1 MNILE
6 ELTGPQKTFRVLEDG
21 SETVEY
27 RPPTSVM
34 LRAASIIKQMDQ
46 SIKVLQLELHNI
58 RGGVQ

>member
-6 ELTGPQKTFRVLEDG
+6 ELTGPQKIFKVQEDG

-27 RPPTSVM
+27 RPPNAVM

-58 RGGVQ
+58 REGVQ